1 MYFFT
6 RVYIKDFLYN
16 VQKYLFIEF
25 IRFKIEVELFPLWS
39 VFAAHKDQESLG
51 AGLDDRAEELGEQQH
66 HGSIKNLFSVLRVL
80 VAGITI
86 KCTEEKALIH

>member
-1 MYFFT
+1 M
-6 RVYIKDFLYN
+6 
-16 VQKYLFIEF
+16 
-25 IRFKIEVELFPLWS
+25 WS

-80 VAGITI
+80 VAGIAM
-86 KCTEEKALIH
+86 KCTEEKALIHWCYCNSRQYGKESSHLPGISTTTPE